1 MRLVA
6 RLTSPPAPAA
16 ARPQVVG
23 LSVPEALAQMAFAQ
37 PVRAASLKT
46 AIQRAAWNADFY
58 HNVPPAALMVDR
70 AWTGKELCAPRIRHH
85 SKGRAGRSHY
95 RTARL
100 TVRLR
105 AMTPAEADALVKFPR
120 LPSPETRAALHRR
133 GY

>member
-1 MRLVA
+1 V
-6 RLTSPPAPAA
+6 
-16 ARPQVVG
+16 QVVG

-37 PVRAASLKT
+37 PIRAASLKT

-58 HNVPPAALMVDR
+58 HNIPPAALMVDR
-70 AWTGKELCAPRIRHH
+70 AWTGKEICAPRIRYH

-95 RTARL
+95 RTSRL

-105 AMTPAEADALVKFPR
+105 AMTPAEADKLVKFPR
-120 LPSPETRAALHRR
+120 APSPESRASLHPR